1 MPPVQKLNEKNVLVT
16 CIPNPTTTTPVPVL
30 FKVKNANEADQFIA
44 KLNENLKEPIST
56 QIWSLQPVQKHFAI
70 LIKLTMGC
78 LSVIFF

>member
-1 MPPVQKLNEKNVLVT
+1 MDNTSGTIIVNTVLTKSMPPVQKMNEKNVLVT

-56 QIWSLQPVQKHFAI
+56 QI
-70 LIKLTMGC
+70 
-78 LSVIFF
+78 